1 MSHAGRGCTG
11 ISQDGAQEDC
21 AWQST
26 ALRLLSRLR
35 MRSIFLTFV
44 VLLAMLAGSCARQIS
59 EMPTWVGFDEDN
71 VEGTDDVAVVV
82 IKVAP
87 TAQVLLAAGRIGP
100 NGWRS
105 KSPAGGVWL
114 SARDGFVVARVS
126 PTQDE
131 MAYAVIQVRPDHLGD
146 GTDGTAPTY
155 ETGFWSALP
164 GTPGS
169 AVATEGPGKNE
180 ERLAYGPT
188 GEARVPVFKAIA
200 QRVTFAGTIG
210 LDALPKPDADGAPQ
224 KVGITPVTSP
234 EDIMAVTRFLAQHY
248 PKVRARVVPSP
259 LQMMRR
265 DEVLE

>member
-11 ISQDGAQEDC
+11 ISQDSILKDC
-21 AWQST
+21 ALQST
-26 ALRLLSRLR
+26 ALGLLSRPR

-44 VLLAMLAGSCARQIS
+44 ALLPMLEGSCAGQIS
-59 EMPTWVGFDEDN
+59 EMPAWIGFDEDN

-87 TAQVLLAAGRIGP
+87 AAQVLLAAGRIGP
-100 NGWRS
+100 NGWRC

-146 GTDGTAPTY
+146 GKDGTAPTY

-164 GTPGS
+164 GTPGA
-169 AVATEGPGKNE
+169 AVTTEGPGKDGAPP
-180 ERLAYGPT
+180 AYSPT

-200 QRVTFAGTIG
+200 QRVTFAGTIEI
-210 LDALPKPDADGAPQ
+210 DALPKPDADEAPQ

-265 DEVLE
+265 DEVIE